1 MGRLKRLISR
11 AAQQIASLPMKAIG
25 PHLRTDIL
33 DHLTEEASSVV
44 KIPGNQIRFCT
55 PSPLLLA
62 RASSVLSKEADTIHW
77 IDGFEKRTVF
87 WDVGA
92 NVGVY
97 TLYAA
102 IQKRVSVL
110 AFEPSAANFHV
121 LSRNIHLNEL
131 GDLATAY
138 CIAFSNRSELGMLNM
153 ASASMGAAISQFG
166 RSGEM
171 SRYWEGQTPTA
182 SHGMIGFTIDS
193 FVAQFNPPFPNY
205 LKLDVDGLEPR
216 ILEGAR
222 VTLRDTRL
230 RSLLVE
236 LSISRES
243 ECHNALLLLEE
254 AGFRFVSRGATQGT
268 QTESAANHLFQR
280 AACPVTS
287 NQADSKHSVCNAES
301 VRLAK

>member
-1 MGRLKRLISR
+1 MRKVKRLISR
-11 AAQQIASLPMKAIG
+11 TAQQIASLPMKAIG
-25 PHLRTDIL
+25 PHLRTDLL
-33 DHLTEEASSVV
+33 DHLTEEAISVV
-44 KIPGNQIRFCT
+44 KIPGNQIRFYT
-55 PSPLLLA
+55 PSPLLIA
-62 RASSVLSKEADTIHW
+62 RASSVLSKEADTIQW

-121 LSRNIHLNEL
+121 LSRNIHLNQL

-182 SHGMIGFTIDS
+182 SHGMIGFTIDN
-193 FVAQFNPPFPNY
+193 FIAQFHPPFPNY
-205 LKLDVDGLEPR
+205 LKVDVDGLEPR

-222 VTLRDTRL
+222 VTLQDTRL
-230 RSLLVE
+230 RSVLVE
-236 LSISRES
+236 LVLGQES
-243 ECHNALLLLEE
+243 ENRSTLSLLGD
-254 AGFRFVSRGATQGT
+254 AGFHFVSRGPTQGT
-268 QTESAANHLFQR
+268 KTESAANHLFQK
-280 AACPVTS
+280 ATS
-287 NQADSKHSVCNAES
+287 PTANNQAGSNTLHALPGLCS
-301 VRLAK
+301 